1 MRSVRDGRAGSAWLL
16 TLADAGVA
24 HVLGVLA
31 LAGAGL
37 AIFTAVGPDEVAAKS
52 SRVFVRERR

>member
-1 MRSVRDGRAGSAWLL
+1 
-16 TLADAGVA
+16 
-24 HVLGVLA
+24 VLA

-37 AIFTAVGPDEVAAKS
+37 AIFTAVGPDEVAAEE